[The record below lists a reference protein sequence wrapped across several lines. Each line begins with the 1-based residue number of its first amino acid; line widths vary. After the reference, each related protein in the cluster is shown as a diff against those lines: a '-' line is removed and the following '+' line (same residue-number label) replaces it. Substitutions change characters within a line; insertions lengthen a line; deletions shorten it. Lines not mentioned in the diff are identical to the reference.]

1 MDFLVSTFG
10 YGPAF
15 FSPSEVMLF
24 YNWTKLGVFM
34 KYGMRLNCSL
44 VTIIIFTHPF
54 TCYVFLLS
62 VECYVMGDSVQ

>member
-1 MDFLVSTFG
+1 
-10 YGPAF
+10 
-15 FSPSEVMLF
+15 MLF